1 MILTHSSFESAADLS
16 SNCLNFSQAKKSA
29 LGTVRMPP
37 YMR

>member
-1 MILTHSSFESAADLS
+1 MILTHPSLESAADFS

-37 YMR
+37 HMR